1 MSSKRNL
8 QISVALFFLTLSIIT
23 QPFSVKSQNPEPS
36 SKQTPVTQWRPNQVP
51 YGKFVGSKVCAEC
64 HSDKVKTQIRTPMG
78 KALFLGADNE
88 IFRVHK
94 NLTFRNGKYTYQI
107 ISEGDKSTYTVSDGI
122 NSVSLPI
129 HYSFGSGEAGQTYV
143 LQHKNRFYESRLS
156 FYSDIRGLDLT
167 MGHFPAPPAT
177 LDEAVGREIGSEET
191 RSCFGCHTTGAVS
204 GRKFQLDQFMEGVT
218 CEACHGPGEKH
229 VAAVN
234 AGAEGQK
241 LIFNPDRLDTEGLS
255 NFCGA
260 CHRTWEQVVS
270 MGLRGIVN
278 VRFQPYRLTN
288 SKCYDT
294 EDKRISCTACH
305 DPHEDR
311 KHEVAYYDAKCT
323 ACHNPK
329 TRPAK
334 TGFLQTSKRVA
345 LPCPVSKNRCTSCH
359 MPKYEMPG
367 SHFKFTDHQIR
378 VVKQGEPYPN

>member
-1 MSSKRNL
+1 MSSKKNL
-8 QISVALFFLTLSIIT
+8 QIAVALVFLALVVMT
-23 QPFSVKSQNPEPS
+23 QPFSVNSQNPS
-36 SKQTPVTQWRPNQVP
+36 PVNEWRPNQIP
-51 YGKFVGSKVCAEC
+51 HAKFVGSKVCAEC
-64 HSDKVKTQIRTPMG
+64 HSAKAKTQMQTHMG
-78 KALFLGADNE
+78 KALIFGASNE
-88 IFRVHK
+88 IFRLNK
-94 NLTFRNGKYTYQI
+94 NLTFRNGNYIYQI
-107 ISEGDKSTYTVSDGI
+107 VRDGDKSLYNVTDGVS
-122 NSVSLPI
+122 SVSLPI
-129 HYSFGSGEAGQTYV
+129 HYCFGNGEAGQTYV
-143 LQHKNRFYESRLS
+143 LQYKNRFYESRLS
-156 FYSDIRGLDLT
+156 FYNDIRGLDFT
-167 MGHFPAPPAT
+167 MGHLPAPPAT
-177 LDEAVGREIGSEET
+177 LDDAVGREMSSEET
-191 RSCFGCHTTGAVS
+191 RNCFGCHTTGAAN
-204 GRKFQLDQFMEGVT
+204 GAKLQLENFMEGVT

-255 NFCGA
+255 NFCGT
-260 CHRTWEQVVS
+260 CHRTWEQVVL
-270 MGLRGIVN
+270 MGLRGVMN

-311 KHEVAYYDAKCT
+311 KHEVAYYDSKCT

-329 TRPAK
+329 NKATKA
-334 TGFLQTSKRVA
+334 GFSPTSQRLAV
-345 LPCPVSKNRCTSCH
+345 PCPVGKNKCTTCH